1 MLAEKVVKIL
11 EVFEEATREASGS
24 NATSAIVIL
33 VVNSILCYLESDVS
47 EDDVDVTRMKRE
59 MLWSLNSHYY
69 DVETNKFYCLS
80 TILAPCFKLRVFSL
94 STTATLATR
103 CSLQNINSFSFLG
116 LLLPI
121 LILLLQS
128 IHSTQPVKSLKHLVL
143 YCGSLCDNNIGE

>member
-1 MLAEKVVKIL
+1 MSAEKVMKIL
-11 EVFEEATREASGS
+11 KVFEEATREASGS

-33 VVNSILCYLESDVS
+33 ILVVNSILCYLESDVS
-47 EDDVDVTRMKRE
+47 EDDVGVTRMKRE
-59 MLWSLNSHYY
+59 MLWSLNSHYS

-80 TILAPCFKLRVFSL
+80 SILAPCFKPRVFSL

-103 CSLQNINSFSFLG
+103 CSLQNINSFSFLR
-116 LLLPI
+116 LVLPI

-143 YCGSLCDNNIGE
+143 YCVITL